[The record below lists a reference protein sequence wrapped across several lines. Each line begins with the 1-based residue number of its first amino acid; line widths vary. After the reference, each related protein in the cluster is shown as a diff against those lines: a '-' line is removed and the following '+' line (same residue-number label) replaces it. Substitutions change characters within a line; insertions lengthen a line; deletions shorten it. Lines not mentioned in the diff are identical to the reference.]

1 MKFLFENWRH
11 YLKERIDSF
20 PPKKEEPWDIGE
32 TFPQITKLD
41 IIESPSQN
49 VHQKNTL
56 LGFFEKLEVTEDEK
70 EINSILKTMYSY
82 SGNSD
87 DFNYTTKDDARQ
99 DYLDPYRYG
108 GKSLKDYHRRIKE
121 MVVDLTRYR
130 EPLQWGE

>member
-1 MKFLFENWRH
+1 MKLLLENWQK
-11 YLKERIDSF
+11 YLKERIDSL
-20 PPKKEEPWDIGE
+20 PRKKEEPWDIGE
-32 TFPQITKLD
+32 AFPQVTKLD

-56 LGFFEKLEVTEDEK
+56 LDFFEKLEVTEDEK